1 MPPNT
6 FDPES
11 AGIPARVTVGE
22 EHAGKD
28 ASAPRRFMD
37 DLFKS
42 RFYFGGGTSI
52 SFSNSRARAAWDSAG
67 SLMPATA
74 ISRER

>member
-37 DLFKS
+37 RVKS
-42 RFYFGGGTSI
+42 PQKPKRIQSLLTTAPT
-52 SFSNSRARAAWDSAG
+52 FSLG
-67 SLMPATA
+67 C
-74 ISRER
+74 